1 MNLLLIR
8 PGAIGDALLTF
19 PILKALREKYSN
31 PHLTFVSNANVLP
44 LAVAFGLAEAVSD
57 YGHAQWGELFST
69 TGIPTPAM
77 REQLLHT
84 DLAICWL
91 RDTDGLVERNLRKA
105 GVGQVVVAPGRPAEG
120 MHMHVVEYLAQTVG
134 VIVSAFRPDHVAPF
148 HFTVAMNR
156 AGTGAEVLI
165 RAPLRFAEAVAT
177 RSTHREAQSL
187 SPRQGDQALRVR
199 LHKESSSLGVKRG
212 EEWDSEGL
220 SPRRMETLH
229 NAPIAIHP
237 GSGGAHKCW
246 PAHSFADVIEQLWN
260 PHRPYRHSHSVLLL
274 AGPTDQERLHDIL
287 NSIGH
292 PLKPGMLKVL
302 VAAPLLEVAQQLQ
315 QCRCYLGNDSGITH
329 LAAMLGVPTVALFGP
344 SDPTIWRPVGPS
356 VRVIRTQALE
366 HLRSD
371 VVVEAL
377 ESFLSIRGL

>member
-44 LAVAFGLAEAVSD
+44 LAIAFGLAEAVSD
-57 YGHAQWGELFST
+57 YGHVQCGELFST
-69 TGIPTPAM
+69 TGIQTPTM

-134 VIVSAFRPDHVAPF
+134 VSV
-148 HFTVAMNR
+148 
-156 AGTGAEVLI
+156 
-165 RAPLRFAEAVAT
+165 
-177 RSTHREAQSL
+177 
-187 SPRQGDQALRVR
+187 
-199 LHKESSSLGVKRG
+199 GVKREKERDG
-212 EEWDSEGL
+212 SYGRDESRPYEGL
-220 SPRRMETLH
+220 SPRRMKTLH

-246 PAHSFADVIEQLWN
+246 PAHSFAAVIEQLWN

-274 AGPTDQERLHDIL
+274 AGPADQERLHDIL
-287 NSIGH
+287 NFIGH
-292 PLKPGMLKVL
+292 LPKPGMLKVL
-302 VAAPLLEVAQQLQ
+302 VDAPLLEVAQQLQ

-344 SDPTIWRPVGPS
+344 SDPTIWHPVGPS
-356 VRVIRTQALE
+356 VRVIRAQALE
-366 HLRSD
+366 HLGSD

-377 ESFLSIRGL
+377 ESFLSLIRSSPR

>member
-44 LAVAFGLAEAVSD
+44 LAIAFGLAEAVSD
-57 YGHAQWGELFST
+57 YGQVQWGELFST
-69 TGIPTPAM
+69 TGIQTPAM

-105 GVGQVVVAPGRPAEG
+105 GVGQVIVAPGRPAEG
-120 MHMHVVEYLAQTVG
+120 MHLHVVEYLAQTVG
-134 VIVSAFRPDHVAPF
+134 VSVGADLPVW
-148 HFTVAMNR
+148 
-156 AGTGAEVLI
+156 GTGIEPRGVLSECPSPQRSEAERVSI
-165 RAPLRFAEAVAT
+165 LRPSEK
-177 RSTHREAQSL
+177 STTWPDQCIKTHNRTPTQNL
-187 SPRQGDQALRVR
+187 QKGD
-199 LHKESSSLGVKRG
+199 
-212 EEWDSEGL
+212 
-220 SPRRMETLH
+220 
-229 NAPIAIHP
+229 IAIHP

-246 PAHSFADVIEQLWN
+246 PAHSFAAVIEQLWN

-274 AGPTDQERLHDIL
+274 AGPADQERLHDIL

-292 PLKPGMLKVL
+292 PPKPGMLKVL
-302 VAAPLLEVAQQLQ
+302 VDAPLLEVAQQLQ

-329 LAAMLGVPTVALFGP
+329 LAAMFGVPTVALFGP
-344 SDPTIWRPVGPS
+344 SDPTIWHPVGPS
-356 VRVIRTQALE
+356 VRVIRAQALE
-366 HLRSD
+366 HLGSD

-377 ESFLSIRGL
+377 ESFLSVQ

>member
-8 PGAIGDALLTF
+8 PGAIGDAILTF
-19 PILKALREKYSN
+19 HILKALREKYSN

-44 LAVAFGLAEAVSD
+44 LAIAFGLAEKVSD
-57 YGHAQWGELFST
+57 YGHVQWGELFST
-69 TGIPTPAM
+69 TGIQTPAM

-105 GVGQVVVAPGRPAEG
+105 GVGQVIVAPGRSAEG
-120 MHMHVVEYLAQTVG
+120 MHLHVVEYLAQTVG
-134 VIVSAFRPDHVAPF
+134 VSVGADLPAW
-148 HFTVAMNR
+148 
-156 AGTGAEVLI
+156 GTGIEC
-165 RAPLRFAEAVAT
+165 
-177 RSTHREAQSL
+177 L
-187 SPRQGDQALRVR
+187 SPQRSEVERVSILRPSEKSTTWPDQCIKTHNRTPTQNLQKGD
-199 LHKESSSLGVKRG
+199 
-212 EEWDSEGL
+212 
-220 SPRRMETLH
+220 
-229 NAPIAIHP
+229 IAIHP

-246 PAHSFADVIEQLWN
+246 PAHSFAAVIEQLWN

-274 AGPTDQERLHDIL
+274 AGPADQERLHDIL
-287 NSIGH
+287 NSIGY
-292 PLKPGMLKVL
+292 PPEPGMLKVL

-344 SDPTIWRPVGPS
+344 SDPTIWHPVGPS
-356 VRVIRTQALE
+356 VRVIRVQALE
-366 HLRSD
+366 LLGSD

-377 ESFLSIRGL
+377 ESFLSVQ